1 MRFPLGFRLCSHL
14 LIRLSAIAAIP
25 IVFAQAANAASLP
38 DFTDLIERSQA
49 AVVNISIDRE
59 RRSGRNFPE
68 GFDIPEL
75 PPDSPFNDF
84 FRRFFKE
91 NGDMQGFGT
100 TAFGS
105 GFIISED
112 GYIISN
118 HHVIRDA
125 GDVIV
130 RLSDR
135 REFDAEIVGSD
146 ERSDIALL
154 KIDATGLPSVRIG
167 TDYDLEVGEWVL
179 AIGSPFGFH
188 YSATAGIVSAKSR
201 SLQGENYVPFIQ
213 TDVAINP
220 GNSGGPLFNLQGEV
234 VGVNAQIYSRTG
246 SFMGLSFAIPIDVAM
261 DVVNQ
266 LREKGRVS
274 RGWLGVH
281 VQDLTRELAESFGM
295 DKPKG
300 ALVSRVLDGP
310 ARKGGVLTGDIILAF
325 NEKEIDRSSDLPPV
339 VGLTR
344 VGEEAKVDILRD
356 GEEITLMV
364 ELGELPDD
372 DMLQSSGR
380 READIDRIGIS
391 VRDLNEEELSA
402 EDGPGHGV
410 VVIKVEEG
418 IAQRAGLRAGDV
430 IKTFKN
436 EKIESAVDFKRIVAA
451 LESGKA
457 VSMLVQR
464 NGDPVFLA
472 LRPE

>member
-1 MRFPLGFRLCSHL
+1 MRFPLRFRLRCTHL
-14 LIRLSAIAAIP
+14 FISLSAILIP
-25 IVFAQAANAASLP
+25 IFLAPTASAVSLP
-38 DFTDLIERSQA
+38 DFTDLIERNQA
-49 AVVNISIDRE
+49 AVVNISIE
-59 RRSGRNFPE
+59 RKRQSGRNFPE

-84 FRRFFKE
+84 FRRFFQDQG
-91 NGDMQGFGT
+91 NMQGYGS

-125 GDVIV
+125 GDVVV

-135 REFDAEIVGSD
+135 REYDAEIVGSD

-154 KIDATGLPSVRIG
+154 KIEAEDLPTVRIG
-167 TDYDLEVGEWVL
+167 TDYDLKVGEWVL

-234 VGVNAQIYSRTG
+234 IGVNAQIYSRTG
-246 SFMGLSFAIPIDVAM
+246 SFMGLSFAIPIEVAM
-261 DVVNQ
+261 DVVRQ

-300 ALVSRVLDGP
+300 ALVARVLDGP

-325 NEKEIDRSSDLPPV
+325 NDKEIERSSDLPPV

-344 VGEEAKVDILRD
+344 VGEEVKVDILRD
-356 GEEITLMV
+356 GEEISLTV
-364 ELGELPDD
+364 KLGELPEDG
-372 DMLQSSGR
+372 MLESSGK
-380 READIDRIGIS
+380 READIDRFGIS
-391 VRDLNEEELSA
+391 VRDLDEEELSA

-410 VVIKVEEG
+410 VVTKVEEG
-418 IAQRAGLRAGDV
+418 IGRQAGLRSGDV

-436 EKIESAVDFKRIVAA
+436 EKMTSTVHFKRIVSE

-457 VSMLVQR
+457 VSMLVHR